1 MIDNHHTQTRGDEMK
16 LIDLIVKEVK
26 REDIHPKGNFFA
38 QDRTRILCAHSI
50 IPLYNGSVWCDVSM
64 GSDED
69 NSYIH
74 GSAITINLLADD
86 QKTSIISRKEL
97 MDAYDTAEKS
107 AEPEKL
113 VDDDSFGQ
121 SERYNRGNI
130 ECIDIIREMVSDKSG
145 EESFCV
151 GNITKYLYRYKSK
164 GGLKDVIKTRN
175 YLNQMIKGMENE

>member
-1 MIDNHHTQTRGDEMK
+1 MK

-26 REDIHPKGNFFA
+26 REDIPDNVKFITQDNDDRSLWGFSDSPSLNQDECGSYWSLGDQGNSGNEIKLSNDA
-38 QDRTRILCAHSI
+38 GILA
-50 IPLYNGSVWCDVSM
+50 
-64 GSDED
+64 E
-69 NSYIH
+69 NSLTEI
-74 GSAITINLLADD
+74 ITIRKLL
-86 QKTSIISRKEL
+86 T
-97 MDAYDTAEKS
+97 AYDAAEKP

-145 EESFCV
+145 EEAFCV

-164 GGLKDVIKTRN
+164 GGLKDVIKARN
-175 YLNQMIKGMENE
+175 YLNQMIKGMGDE

>member
-1 MIDNHHTQTRGDEMK
+1 MK

-26 REDIHPKGNFFA
+26 REDIQPDSFYFMQDPSGLMVEARDANINFKKLGVGWYVPN
-38 QDRTRILCAHSI
+38 DLVNSTTKLTR
-50 IPLYNGSVWCDVSM
+50 
-64 GSDED
+64 
-69 NSYIH
+69 
-74 GSAITINLLADD
+74 LADD
-86 QKTSIISRKEL
+86 APQVIIGRDEL
-97 MDAYDTAEKS
+97 MAAYDAADKL

-145 EESFCV
+145 EEAFCV
-151 GNITKYLYRYKSK
+151 GNITKYLYRYKNK
-164 GGLKDVIKTRN
+164 GGLKDVIKARN